1 MRRLVVRRFV
11 LRPIVTARF
20 VMGRFVLRPLMTG
33 HILKASSCFWRQR
46 IMIMSKLGLAV
57 QTSLTCDLITVPAVA
72 ITTTA
77 TTATTRLV
85 ITTLGLTRG

>member
-1 MRRLVVRRFV
+1 
-11 LRPIVTARF
+11 
-20 VMGRFVLRPLMTG
+20 
-33 HILKASSCFWRQR
+33 
-46 IMIMSKLGLAV
+46 MIMSELGLAV
-57 QTSLTCDLITVPAVA
+57 QTCLTCDQITVAAVA

>member
-1 MRRLVVRRFV
+1 
-11 LRPIVTARF
+11 
-20 VMGRFVLRPLMTG
+20 
-33 HILKASSCFWRQR
+33 
-46 IMIMSKLGLAV
+46 MIMSELGLAV
-57 QTSLTCDLITVPAVA
+57 QTCLTCDLIAFAAVA